1 VSLFKTPNDPNAQNA
16 DTAAYSNYTTQT
28 SVIGGALPIVIGKA
42 RLAGNVI
49 WIGDWTSSVPG
60 GNSKLSGKGS
70 GGGKG
75 GQTYNYTASF
85 GIVLCQGGPAPA
97 ILGSVWKD
105 RSTYVPEGVQSP
117 TPGYFSTGLIGQSP
131 WPYLTSSKPANQALG
146 YSEMVVAWYENA
158 NLGSGGA
165 ISNYSYEI
173 TGQAANVGN
182 VNIASD
188 GVSVTWGGD
197 GAQFNPLIALTGTI
211 VISGLTYNC
220 TWHSPTS
227 LTLSTSYG
235 GSATGLSYSA
245 LLGPDALVSDAITF
259 MLTNFN
265 CANMNP
271 AYLGSMAGA
280 GGLANYCIAN
290 GLGISPIVNNQDTY
304 SSRLTEWLLVCNSE
318 AFSSEGLIKFATYGD
333 TAITGN
339 GVTFTPNL
347 TPVYTLGLD
356 DFVVGKNTNSPPVQ
370 FSRVAAQ
377 DINNRMVVEWTNRGN
392 QYNTETMDD
401 EDTWSID
408 YQVGQRNT
416 GSTISVHSV
425 CLPTVAQQVL
435 TVQLKRNV
443 YMTRKASFTLGWA
456 YSILEPMDLVQVP
469 EQYPSTDYVAVR
481 ILTIDEDDNGNLA
494 MTGEVLPFPILT
506 PSLYQ
511 KQQSGGF
518 TAGFNALPGSTNVPV
533 FFEATQQMLN
543 QNLVTQLTLFIALS
557 GGPNWGGCAV
567 YASTDGGASYDQV
580 GTQNVGSQQ
589 GSLTASLA
597 AVVDTNVPD
606 TTHTLSVNLQ
616 ESLGDLDTYTQAEAD
631 NNVSLCV
638 VDQELMSWK
647 TATLTGSNAFNL
659 TYLRRGVF
667 GSPCTSH
674 ASGAF
679 FAQLSGG
686 EAFQFDY
693 QPAGASGIAS
703 QGPRVGQTIY
713 FKFPAFNLSGQQQ
726 EETSAVTAYPYTLT
740 APYVRPPLSLKPY
753 SQVYSFAPSGY
764 GYTLAQQN
772 GGSSVE
778 IEGTPPVNS
787 FSKSVTAPS
796 IDFTATVSANAFGL
810 IPAGTWVAQVFA
822 IDSSGLYSTGS
833 NLTEFVSPG
842 FGYQAAFSVS
852 WSSSAVAY
860 EIFTGTSLNN
870 MFGMGKVTP
879 GSIPSSLT
887 LTSIANG
894 GYGPPDQQATN
905 FHARAKQVIHGGIAA
920 TTIVSSTFTTVVINC
935 PSAPASNEFA
945 NRQLILV
952 SRAGLPAT
960 QSFPTQQI
968 NGNDTGTPLC
978 TLNITSPGG
987 SFYNPGDLVIISTYS
1002 TSSTQTSIND
1012 TGLISP
1018 FAPNMAISAATN
1030 ASAAALTVS
1039 AAPYTG
1045 EYVTIS
1051 GFSGSWAPAN
1061 GTFQATNL
1069 SSSTFSVPVNST
1081 GFGAVTGTPIVVGG
1095 LTPHVEK
1102 GNLIRVFIDPTG
1114 SASPSDPPVTI
1125 VDNTNTGWTTTSFL
1139 NVPGNGTIFIEE
1151 EPTWR
1156 TNVNTVAAPNSSAPV
1171 LSSPETV
1178 PLISV
1183 PTTNLQGLVALV
1195 ELLAQNVN
1203 GLDSAE
1209 LGDGLRMLY
1218 IVPGAGSSNNT
1229 DGPVYTIPNV
1239 GNTFTPDL
1247 SKGLNQ
1253 YVLLTANSMI
1263 NAPINVPAGTS
1274 ITWTLIIDQDSAGGH
1289 NALLQP
1295 GSYFTNVNILGTAL
1309 ANTRSQTNWVTDQ
1322 SGNTTISGTP
1332 STDQPIP

>member
-1 VSLFKTPNDPNAQNA
+1 MSLFKTPNDPNAQNA

-567 YASTDGGASYDQV
+567 YASTDGGASYDPV

-740 APYVRPPLSLKPY
+740 APYVRPPLSFKPF
-753 SQVYSFAPSGY
+753 SQSYLFAPSGY
-764 GYTLAQQN
+764 SYTLEQN
-772 GGSSVE
+772 SYTTAGATINAVQIS
-778 IEGTPPVNS
+778 GTPSVNS
-787 FSKSVTAPS
+787 FSTAVTAPA
-796 IDFTATVSANAFGL
+796 IDFAAAVVSGPGL
-810 IPAGTWVAQVFA
+810 PIGSYVAQVFA
-822 IDSSGLYSTGS
+822 VDSAGLRSVGS
-833 NLTEFVSPG
+833 NLTEFTISG
-842 FGYQAAFSVS
+842 ASQAAQFHVTFSS
-852 WSSSAVAY
+852 GTSGY
-860 EIFTGTSLNN
+860 EIFVGPTMFDMVGQGEQSGTPTLLH
-870 MFGMGKVTP
+870 
-879 GSIPSSLT
+879 LT
-887 LTSIANG
+887 TFASTTA
-894 GYGPPDQQATN
+894 GYGPPDQQAVSV
-905 FHARAKQVIHGGIAA
+905 HARAKRVIHGGIAA
-920 TTIVSSTFTTVVINC
+920 ANVISFTQGAPFSPDTIVIGV
-935 PSAPASNEFA
+935 PSAATANEFA
-945 NRQLILV
+945 GRWLILV
-952 SRAGLPAT
+952 NKNGLPET
-960 QSFPTQQI
+960 QTFGVAQI
-968 NGNDTGTPLC
+968 ITSDTGSPQC
-978 TLNITSPGG
+978 TLTVAQPFGG
-987 SFYNPGDLVIISTYS
+987 IFGPGDLVIIST
-1002 TSSTQTSIND
+1002 SSTAATLTSITD
-1012 TGLISP
+1012 TGLVSP
-1018 FAPNMAISAATN
+1018 FAPS
-1030 ASAAALTVS
+1030 
-1039 AAPYTG
+1039 
-1045 EYVTIS
+1045 
-1051 GFSGSWAPAN
+1051 
-1061 GTFQATNL
+1061 
-1069 SSSTFSVPVNST
+1069 
-1081 GFGAVTGTPIVVGG
+1081 G
-1095 LTPHVEK
+1095 LTAHYEI
-1102 GNLIRVFIDPTG
+1102 GNLLRILYDPTG
-1114 SASPSDPPVTI
+1114 SASPADPPVTI
-1125 VDNTNTGWTTTSFL
+1125 TDNSTTGWTVTPFK
-1139 NVPGNGTIFIEE
+1139 NIPGNGTVFIEE
-1151 EPTWR
+1151 VPTWA
-1156 TNVNTVAAPNSSAPV
+1156 TGSDITTTVGVNSTAPSLANPQTA
-1171 LSSPETV
+1171 
-1178 PLISV
+1178 PLITLPVAS
-1183 PTTNLQGLVALV
+1183 LQGYVALV
-1195 ELLAQNVN
+1195 QVLLQNAN
-1203 GLDSAE
+1203 GLDSSE
-1209 LGDGLRMLY
+1209 LGDGLRMMFIL
-1218 IVPGAGSSNNT
+1218 PQSAL
-1229 DGPVYTIPNV
+1229 PNV
-1239 GNTFTPDL
+1239 
-1247 SKGLNQ
+1247 
-1253 YVLLTANSMI
+1253 
-1263 NAPINVPAGTS
+1263 AG
-1274 ITWTLIIDQDSAGGH
+1274 
-1289 NALLQP
+1289 
-1295 GSYFTNVNILGTAL
+1295 FVNP
-1309 ANTRSQTNWVTDQ
+1309 Q
-1322 SGNTTISGTP
+1322 
-1332 STDQPIP
+1332 